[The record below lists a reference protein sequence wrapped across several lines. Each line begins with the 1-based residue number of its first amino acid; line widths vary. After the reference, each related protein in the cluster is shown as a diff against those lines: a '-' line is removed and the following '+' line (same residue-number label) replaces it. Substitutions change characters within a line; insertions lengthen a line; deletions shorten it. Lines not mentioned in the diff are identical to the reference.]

1 MSTKREPE
9 ITKSIEVESK
19 QVETISYLGPQGTFC
34 ESALMTQS
42 DLSTYKSFPQKN
54 IVDVFNKTFSGKT
67 SLGIVP
73 LENTIEGSVPVTLD
87 MLIFESDLMIQ
98 REIDIDISLCLATI
112 KNTKLKDIKTI
123 YSHPHALAQCRD
135 YLANKLPDVEI
146 MPIESTA
153 EAALYVYK
161 QKDKS
166 IAAICPEQALLKY
179 SLTKLDK
186 NIQDRS
192 ANQTRFI
199 VVGEGIPKKTGHDKT
214 SIVCFQR
221 SNRPGSLLSILS
233 EFAARNI
240 DLSKL
245 ESRPTKEGLGQYCF
259 LIDFIGHIGDDLVAD
274 CLQHVG
280 ANHADVKFLGSYAV
294 AGDKGA
300 VTRNSA
306 TKVWKETKNWIQTL
320 RNSIED

>member
-54 IVDVFNKTFSGKT
+54 IVDVFNKTSSGKT

-98 REIDIDISLCLATI
+98 REIDIDISLCLATV
-112 KNTKLKDIKTI
+112 KNAKYKDIKVI

-186 NIQDRS
+186 NIKIRI
-192 ANQTRFI
+192 TTHKRR
-199 VVGEGIPKKTGHDKT
+199 V
-214 SIVCFQR
+214 R
-221 SNRPGSLLSILS
+221 SILFS
-233 EFAARNI
+233 
-240 DLSKL
+240 D
-245 ESRPTKEGLGQYCF
+245 
-259 LIDFIGHIGDDLVAD
+259 
-274 CLQHVG
+274 
-280 ANHADVKFLGSYAV
+280 
-294 AGDKGA
+294 
-300 VTRNSA
+300 
-306 TKVWKETKNWIQTL
+306 
-320 RNSIED
+320 